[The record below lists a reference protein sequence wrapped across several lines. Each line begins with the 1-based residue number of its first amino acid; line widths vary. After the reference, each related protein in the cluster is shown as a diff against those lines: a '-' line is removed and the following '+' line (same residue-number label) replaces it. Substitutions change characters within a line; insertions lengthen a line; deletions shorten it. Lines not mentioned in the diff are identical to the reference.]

1 MHFRDFLM
9 NLKRADFLK
18 ALAVTG
24 LWGVTFLVTGWLFL
38 LLAAVAGIITYYVVG
53 LYVYRNR
60 EPWRRIYFPLIQ
72 RYAFLGAAHVRLAEL
87 AQAEFHP
94 RKPLGVLLKEFQPA
108 YTEHDIERIL
118 ARWQIEFETFAD
130 ADLFQEIF
138 QEAGTRSE
146 DMSDKLM
153 NFRAAM
159 FDPKNYNS
167 CFVRHAIGQII
178 SAKAGI
184 EQKKRY
190 WKALLSQKV
199 S

>member
-1 MHFRDFLM
+1 M
-9 NLKRADFLK
+9 NLKQADSLK
-18 ALAVTG
+18 VLAVVG
-24 LWGVTFLVTGWLFL
+24 LWGGTFLVTGWLFW
-38 LLAAVAGIITYYVVG
+38 LLAAVVGIITYYVVG
-53 LYVYRNR
+53 LYVYRNY

-94 RKPLGVLLKEFQPA
+94 RKPLGVLLKEFQPV
-108 YTEHDIERIL
+108 YSEQDIERIL

-130 ADLFQEIF
+130 ADLFREIF

-146 DMSDKLM
+146 DVSDKLM

-159 FDPKNYNS
+159 LDPRSYNA

-184 EQKKRY
+184 DQKKRY